1 MRVKFAFTVEKGRQ
15 DRHTTAEK
23 AASGSYTPTPETP
36 QQLKD
41 CYIVTAKAK
50 NGADPTW
57 SIASATVT
65 VYRSGALEILTGG
78 ESRDEVTLKNT
89 ISGGT
94 TTAPSVSTYAGET
107 IGGLT
112 SAQAVAGLRSELSLM
127 ETIGINTRDFD
138 WSILYDTVKWSTST
152 GQGGAV
158 EDETRRAVSLNYRE
172 GSLYAPLEQYSY
184 SSYLPQTI
192 LLLSGLRDG
201 TNTVTAAHSALP
213 PLRDTVKVNVETL
226 KDRLYLFQFTPAVRT
241 EISYEDGKGETHT
254 LDTNSDG
261 SLALFEPNGI
271 ASDLRAAAVSSSVS
285 YRGTVSRL
293 ALKSGEGSGVRGE
306 LYPLNTVELRRRVAQ
321 VQLLRLTARRWR
333 TPA

>member
-1 MRVKFAFTVEKGRQ
+1 MDNFDLTANPDACQFAFTVEKDGRTVY
-15 DRHTTAEK
+15 TTTEK
-23 AASGSYTPTPETP
+23 AASGSYTLTPETP

-158 EDETRRAVSLNYRE
+158 EDETQRAVSLNYRE

-213 PLRDTVKVNVETL
+213 ALRDTVKVNVETL

-241 EISYEDGKGETHT
+241 EISYEDGLGETHT
-254 LDTNSDG
+254 LYTNSDG
-261 SLALFEPNGI
+261 SLARGI
-271 ASDLRAAAVSSSVS
+271 RYVS
-285 YRGTVSRL
+285 Y
-293 ALKSGEGSGVRGE
+293 
-306 LYPLNTVELRRRVAQ
+306 
-321 VQLLRLTARRWR
+321 
-333 TPA
+333 

>member
-1 MRVKFAFTVEKGRQ
+1 MRSSTLSTSHQKIVRTVLLTG
-15 DRHTTAEK
+15 
-23 AASGSYTPTPETP
+23 
-36 QQLKD
+36 
-41 CYIVTAKAK
+41 VTAKAK

-158 EDETRRAVSLNYRE
+158 EDETQRAVSLN
-172 GSLYAPLEQYSY
+172 
-184 SSYLPQTI
+184 
-192 LLLSGLRDG
+192 
-201 TNTVTAAHSALP
+201 AAHA
-213 PLRDTVKVNVETL
+213 E
-226 KDRLYLFQFTPAVRT
+226 
-241 EISYEDGKGETHT
+241 
-254 LDTNSDG
+254 
-261 SLALFEPNGI
+261 
-271 ASDLRAAAVSSSVS
+271 
-285 YRGTVSRL
+285 
-293 ALKSGEGSGVRGE
+293 
-306 LYPLNTVELRRRVAQ
+306 
-321 VQLLRLTARRWR
+321 
-333 TPA
+333 